1 MNHMENKRDGRYAM
15 GIGAIIMIASL
26 VTGRFIQTEIGMY
39 GHAVFTDLYGFY
51 GWAGF
56 LLFAFGFPLGLGIS
70 AIGLYR
76 TSEKSWKHTLGA
88 YVVVLLAILSAIVI
102 PLLFGREQS
111 AIFFGT
117 GGYLMLL
124 VLLAVTWL
132 WGKYRARLPREARA
146 GIDLKGV
153 GYLYFA
159 VATWNLCGIGTMPSF
174 ALEPDKMN
182 ELGTRE
188 FATGQMKTVM
198 VLLLIGWLLTAL
210 GYYRSCK
217 GKVQ

>member
-1 MNHMENKRDGRYAM
+1 MNQAERNRAGRYAL

-26 VTGRFIQTEIGMY
+26 ATGGFIQTEIGLH
-39 GHAVFTDLYGFY
+39 GHVVFTELYGFS

-56 LLFAFGFPLGLGIS
+56 LFFAFGFPLGLGIS

-76 TSEKSWKHTLGA
+76 ASEKSWKHMLWA
-88 YVVVLLAILSAIVI
+88 LVVVILAIVSAVI
-102 PLLFGREQS
+102 TPLLFGRVQS
-111 AIFFGT
+111 AVFFGT
-117 GGYLMLL
+117 GGYLILL
-124 VLLAVTWL
+124 MLLAVTWF
-132 WGKYRARLPREARA
+132 WGKYRASLPRESRA
-146 GIDLKGV
+146 GTDLKGV

-159 VATWNLCGIGTMPSF
+159 VATWNLCGIGGMPSF
-174 ALEPDKMN
+174 ALEPDRMI
-182 ELGTRE
+182 ELGTRG

-198 VLLLIGWLLTAL
+198 IQLLIGWFLTTL

>member
-1 MNHMENKRDGRYAM
+1 MNQAERNRDGRYAL

-26 VTGRFIQTEIGMY
+26 VTGRFIQTGLGTH
-39 GHAVFTDLYGFY
+39 GHVVFTDLYGFS

-56 LLFAFGFPLGLGIS
+56 LLFAFGFPLGLSIS

-76 TSEKSWKHTLGA
+76 TSEKSWKHTIGA
-88 YVVVLLAILSAIVI
+88 FVVVLVAMLSTVII

-111 AIFFGT
+111 AVFFGT

-146 GIDLKGV
+146 GTDLKGA
-153 GYLYFA
+153 GYLCFA
-159 VATWNLCGIGTMPSF
+159 VATWNLCGIGAMPSF
-174 ALEPDKMN
+174 ALEPERMI
-182 ELGTRE
+182 EFGTRE
-188 FATGQMKTVM
+188 FATGQMKAVM
-198 VLLLIGWLLTAL
+198 VLLLIGWVLTAL

>member
-1 MNHMENKRDGRYAM
+1 MNHAKRNRAGRYAL

-26 VTGRFIQTEIGMY
+26 VTGRFIQTEIGSH
-39 GHAVFTDLYGFY
+39 GHVVFTDLHGFS

-56 LLFAFGFPLGLGIS
+56 LFFAFGVPLGLSIS

-88 YVVVLLAILSAIVI
+88 FVVVLLAILSAVII

-111 AIFFGT
+111 AVFFGT
-117 GGYLMLL
+117 GGYLFLL
-124 VLLAVTWL
+124 VLLAVTWF
-132 WGKYRARLPREARA
+132 WGKYRASLPREARA
-146 GIDLKGV
+146 GTDLKGA

-159 VATWNLCGIGTMPSF
+159 VATWNLCGIGAMPSF
-174 ALEPDKMN
+174 ALEPDRMI

-198 VLLLIGWLLTAL
+198 VLLLIGWFLTAL
-210 GYYRSCK
+210 GYHRSCK
-217 GKVQ
+217 VKVQ